1 MSGGSTWSILPTVI
15 DLHCHILPGLDDG
28 ARDLEDSVEMARVA
42 ESDGIRLICA
52 TPHIRADHVVP
63 PAELEGRADA
73 LNAELHR
80 QGLDVRVIPAGEV
93 AEQMLEELSDEMLE
107 HVCLGVGSRW
117 LLVEPRPGPLGQDLF
132 DAVERLADRG
142 FRSVIAHPERH
153 PGIDFHDQL
162 AALVEQGALVQAT
175 AALVAEGPASDY
187 LLELAGE
194 GLIHLLGSDAHSSYA
209 GREVRLSD
217 GLSRLA
223 EVDLVRRHLDWVSS
237 EGPAA
242 ILAGEDVRPPWAAPL
257 I

>member
-1 MSGGSTWSILPTVI
+1 MI

-28 ARDLEDSVEMARVA
+28 ARDLADSVEMARVA
-42 ESDGIRLICA
+42 ERDGIRLVCA
-52 TPHIRADHVVP
+52 TPHIRSDHVVLP
-63 PAELEGRADA
+63 EELEGRAQAVNEA
-73 LNAELHR
+73 LQR
-80 QGLDVRVIPAGEV
+80 QGLDLRVIACGEV
-93 AEQMLEELSDEMLE
+93 AEPMLDELSDEVLE
-107 HVCLGVGSRW
+107 RVALGAGSRW
-117 LLVEPRPGPLGQDLF
+117 LLVEPRSGPLGQELF

-175 AALVAEGPASDY
+175 AALVAAGPASDY
-187 LLELAGE
+187 LLELAAE
-194 GLIHLLGSDAHSSYA
+194 GLIHLLGSDAHSSHA

-217 GLSRLA
+217 GLTRLA
-223 EVDLVRRHLDWVSS
+223 EVDLVRPHLDWVAST
-237 EGPAA
+237 GPAA